1 MRSLRLGLV
10 LLGAAFAAGACAT
23 PEQWKEWRSH
33 STHFASGDHLTFS
46 ARNRGGTPHV
56 SRQDVQMAAAQTW
69 WGDPVVVRPDQIFS
83 N

>member
-1 MRSLRLGLV
+1 MRSARLGLV
-10 LLGAAFAAGACAT
+10 LLGAALAAGACAT
-23 PEQWKEWRSH
+23 PQQWQEWRAH

-46 ARNRGGTPHV
+46 MRNRGTVPHV
-56 SRQDVQMAAAQTW
+56 RRQDVQMAAAQTW

>member
-1 MRSLRLGLV
+1 MRSVRLGLV
-10 LLGAAFAAGACAT
+10 LMGAALMAGACAT
-23 PEQWKEWRSH
+23 PEQWKEWRAH

-46 ARNRGGTPHV
+46 MKNRSTTPHV
-56 SRQDVQMAAAQTW
+56 SSQDVRMAAAQTW